1 VSRRFG
7 TLVVLFSSIIIIVT
21 ACGGPAATGTP
32 VASPPAA
39 GTPGVTPA
47 GESPAMTEGGESPAM
62 SPEGSPAE
70 TAAGESPG
78 ETAAG
83 ESPAGESPVAG
94 ASPPTGATGDLF
106 GFGIQYQEGADE
118 IATERIDFF
127 TELNPDVNPTYSETG
142 FDEAA
147 FLTALQTDQ
156 PPDVIR
162 MDTALLGTYVA
173 RGVLA
178 PVDDCMAQYGVDPAN
193 IYDAVRE
200 QATIDGQMYGI
211 PEFMTTM
218 NWLINESA
226 FTDAGLDAA
235 TFDFS
240 DWDAIREANQA
251 TLKADG
257 EITALGIDPKVPEFL
272 PLWAKANG
280 ADMLSEDGM
289 TAQLDQPQVVE
300 ALQLAVDL
308 IEAHGGASGFL
319 DFRTTWDFFGEANQF
334 ATDLVAAHP
343 MEQWYLN
350 VLAGSS
356 PDADT
361 LAVPFVDTEGN
372 GLTLATG
379 SSLAIAASAQNPD
392 AACAFIV
399 ALTHE
404 EAWIRAA
411 EERVRLREESGE
423 ANTGVFIAN
432 RSATERIFS
441 EVIPVEEIPSPWGE
455 NVQVYLDNWEN
466 AFAIPASPAYAS
478 IFFGDESIVAQAV
491 ARAQEGEDVQT
502 VLTEANQ
509 EAQAAIDEAAQ

>member
-1 VSRRFG
+1 MFAFG
-7 TLVVLFSSIIIIVT
+7 V
-21 ACGGPAATGTP
+21 
-32 VASPPAA
+32 
-39 GTPGVTPA
+39 
-47 GESPAMTEGGESPAM
+47 
-62 SPEGSPAE
+62 
-70 TAAGESPG
+70 
-78 ETAAG
+78 
-83 ESPAGESPVAG
+83 
-94 ASPPTGATGDLF
+94 
-106 GFGIQYQEGADE
+106 QYQEGADE
-118 IATERIDFF
+118 IGTERIEYFM
-127 TELNPDVNPTYSETG
+127 ELNPDVNATFSETG

-156 PPDVIR
+156 PPDVVS

-193 IYDAVRE
+193 IYESVRN

-211 PEFMTTM
+211 PQFMTTM

-226 FTDAGLDAA
+226 FTDAGLDPA
-235 TFDFS
+235 TFDWS
-240 DWDAIREANQA
+240 DWDAIRSANEAMA
-251 TLKADG
+251 KAEG
-257 EITALGIDPKVPEFL
+257 QVTALGIDPKVPEFL

-280 ADMLSEDGM
+280 VDMLSADGM

-308 IEAHGGASGFL
+308 VNAHGSASAFN
-319 DFRTTWDFFGEANQF
+319 DFRTTWDFFGENNQF
-334 ATDLVAAHP
+334 ATDQVGAHP

-356 PDADT
+356 TDADV
-361 LAVPFVDTEGN
+361 LAMPFVDREGN
-372 GLTLATG
+372 GLTMATG
-379 SSLAIAASAQNPD
+379 SALGITSAAKNPE

-399 ALTHE
+399 TMTHE
-404 EAWIRAA
+404 SAWVRAA
-411 EERVRLREESGE
+411 EERRRLAEEAGE

-441 EVIPVEEIPSPWGE
+441 EIAPPDQIPAPWGA
-455 NVQVYLDNWEN
+455 NAQVYLDNWEN

-478 IFFGDESIVAQAV
+478 IFFGNESIVAQAV
-491 ARAQEGEDVQT
+491 ARALEGEDPQT